1 MDLTEAQLTDYQ
13 VTGRH
18 PWELARIEVVV
29 QLLKEHIPTIT
40 TQKITILDVG
50 CGDTYL
56 IEQLSKKLPLTSFVA
71 VDTAFT
77 EEMLEEYSA
86 RFTKANIPIRVFQS
100 LDSAAA
106 SLPAPADVVLLLDV
120 IEHISD
126 DVSFL
131 RYLQS
136 SPCITADT
144 RFFITVPA
152 FQSLFCAHDVFLK
165 HYRRYTNDSLQQAV
179 TKSNLRVVEK
189 GYFFSSLLLP
199 RFIQVLLEK
208 KTKPDSAKGI
218 GAWEENPVK
227 DNLIKGVLLLDFKI
241 TYLIKKLG
249 ITIPGLS
256 NFIVCK
262 KAE

>member
-18 PWELARIEVVV
+18 PWELARIEVVAR
-29 QLLKEHIPTIT
+29 LLKEHIPAIT
-40 TQKITILDVG
+40 TQKITVLDVG

-56 IEQLSKKLPLTSFVA
+56 IEQLATKLPLASFVA

-77 EEMLEEYSA
+77 EEMLANYTA
-86 RFTKANIPIRVFQS
+86 RFAEANIPIRVFQS

-126 DVSFL
+126 DISFL

-136 SPCITADT
+136 SPCISADT

-152 FQSLFCAHDVFLK
+152 FQALFSAHDVFLK
-165 HYRRYTNDSLQQAV
+165 HYRRYTNESLQAAV
-179 TKSNLRVVEK
+179 TRSNLRVVEK
-189 GYFFSSLLLP
+189 GYFFASLLLP
-199 RFIQVLLEK
+199 RLVQVLLEK
-208 KTKPDSAKGI
+208 RTKPDSAKGI
-218 GAWEENPVK
+218 GAWEENSVK
-227 DNLIKGVLLLDFKI
+227 DGLIKGVLLLDFNL
-241 TYLIKKLG
+241 TYLLKKLG

-256 NFIVCK
+256 NFIVCQ
-262 KAE
+262 KAV